1 MPTDPKIFKAYDIR
15 GIYPQELDD
24 DTAYRVGRAFAVETG
39 AQKVIVGRDIRL
51 SGPALHKELVRGL
64 TEQGADVLDI
74 GLVSVDM
81 FYYACGAQ
89 NLTGVM
95 VTASHNPKEYNGFKM
110 VRQMPELVSGEAM
123 RDKVLSDNFVASG
136 KPGGV
141 RKFSVQDGYRQKVL
155 SLVDV
160 SKIRKMKIVVD
171 PANGMGGPVFDL
183 IYRDLP
189 IEVTRLYFEPDG
201 NFPNHGG
208 DPKVDENT
216 RDLER
221 RIAAEGAD
229 LGFAFD
235 TDADRFFA
243 IDGRGKKVANGF
255 LTALIGRYL
264 MEKRGGGRIVTDL
277 ISSWAVRDLAAEAGG
292 EAVESRVGHRFIKAV
307 MQETGAIFGGEAS
320 GHYYWPD
327 FYFAESAVATS
338 LLVLE
343 MLAHYG
349 KSLAELLNPLE
360 AKYFHSGEIN
370 TKVTGPDAILAQIK
384 NRYQSGHKIYEL
396 DGVSIVGENWR
407 ANIRK
412 SNTEPL
418 LRLNVEAIGGQGL
431 MEQKRDELLGMIR
444 G

>member
-1 MPTDPKIFKAYDIR
+1 MPTSEKIFKAYDIR
-15 GIYPQELDD
+15 GIYPQELDE
-24 DTAYRVGRAFAVETG
+24 DTADKVGRAFVVETG

-51 SGPALHKELVRGL
+51 SGPVLHKELVRGL
-64 TEQGADVLDI
+64 IEQGADILDI

-89 NLTGVM
+89 NLPGVM

-110 VRQMPELVSGEAM
+110 VRQMPDLVSGEAM
-123 RDKVLSDNFVASG
+123 REEVLADNFVASG
-136 KPGGV
+136 KTGSV
-141 RKFSVQDGYRQKVL
+141 RKFSVKDGYRQKVL

-160 SKIRKMKIVVD
+160 SKIKKMKIVVD
-171 PANGMGGPVFDL
+171 PANGMGGPAFDL
-183 IYRDLP
+183 VYQGLP
-189 IEVTRLYFEPDG
+189 IEVVRLCFEPNG

-208 DPKVDENT
+208 DPKTDENT
-216 RDLER
+216 RDLES
-221 RIAAEGAD
+221 RIAAEKAD

-235 TDADRFFA
+235 TDADRFFV
-243 IDGRGKKVANGF
+243 IDSRGKKVANGF
-255 LTALIGRYL
+255 LTALFGRYL
-264 MEKRGGGRIVTDL
+264 AEKRRGGRIVTDL
-277 ISSWAVRDLAAEAGG
+277 ISSWAVRDLVREAGG
-292 EAVESRVGHRFIKAV
+292 EAVESRVGHRFIKAA
-307 MQETGAIFGGEAS
+307 MQESGAIFGGEAS

-338 LLVLE
+338 LLLLE

-349 KSLAELLNPLE
+349 KSLVELLKPLE

-370 TKVTGPDAILAQIK
+370 TKLADPDATLAQIK
-384 NRYQSGHKIYEL
+384 NRYASGHKVYEL
-396 DGVSIVGENWR
+396 DGVSIVADNWR

-418 LRLNVEAIGGQGL
+418 LRLNVEAIGEQGL
-431 MEQKRDELLGMIR
+431 MKKRRDELLVMIR